1 MSTIAAISTPNAPGG
16 ISVIRISG
24 EKAFEIG
31 EKVFKPQKNG
41 QPVRK
46 MQGYTCAYGKTV
58 SKERII
64 DDGIITVFRSPN
76 SYTGED
82 VVEISCHGGIYV
94 TKQVLRACI
103 EAGAEP
109 ARAGEFT
116 QRAFLNGKISLT
128 QAEAVMDII
137 SANGQQ
143 ALNSAVNAR
152 EGKMFKQIKGV
163 SDKLTVILGELAAWV
178 DYPEE
183 DLPEIEPES
192 LRSSLLESIEI
203 MEKII
208 RGYDCG
214 KVLRE
219 GIDTVIIGKTNVGKS
234 TLMNNLLGYERSIV
248 TDIEG
253 TTRDIIE
260 ETAKV
265 GDLVLRLS
273 DTAGLRET
281 NDVVENFG
289 IELARK
295 KADTAQLVI
304 GVFDCSRELEQ
315 QDMELLEL
323 LKNRKSVIIL
333 NKSDLEQKL
342 VPEDFKE
349 YSRNIVEISAKND
362 LQLEQLSRTLN
373 KMFELESFDS
383 NTDSFANERQKFCA
397 EKALKALKDSMET
410 LDFGVSLDCV
420 TVTLESALD
429 AILELTGEK
438 VSEAVVS
445 QVFSKF
451 CVGK

>member
-1 MSTIAAISTPNAPGG
+1 MSTIAAISTPNAAGG

-24 EKAFEIG
+24 EDAVAIAA
-31 EKVFKPQKNG
+31 KVFKTKKD
-41 QPVRK
+41 VLK
-46 MQGYTCAYGKTV
+46 MEGYTCAYGKTV
-58 SKERII
+58 FDGKVI
-64 DDGIITVFRSPN
+64 DDGILTVFKAPE

-82 VVEISCHGGIYV
+82 VCEISCHGGIFV

-103 EAGAEP
+103 QSGAKP
-109 ARAGEFT
+109 AEAGEFT
-116 QRAFLNGKISLT
+116 KRAFLNGKLSLT
-128 QAEAVMDII
+128 QAEAVMDVI

-152 EGKMFKQIKGV
+152 EGKMFKQIKKV
-163 SDKLTVILGELAAWV
+163 SDRLVTILGELAAWV

-183 DLPEIEPES
+183 DLPEVEPENLRAS
-192 LRSSLLESIEI
+192 LCDGISV
-203 MEKII
+203 MEKILK
-208 RGYDCG
+208 GYDCG
-214 KVLRE
+214 KIIRE
-219 GIDTVIIGKTNVGKS
+219 GIDTVIIGKANVGKS

-248 TDIEG
+248 TEIAG

-260 ETAKV
+260 ETARV

-281 NDVVENFG
+281 DDLVENFG

-304 GVFDCSRELEQ
+304 AVFDSSRQLDKEDE
-315 QDMELLEL
+315 ELLEL
-323 LKNRKSVIIL
+323 IKDRKSVIIL
-333 NKSDLEQKL
+333 NKSDLEQKISKREFL
-342 VPEDFKE
+342 GI
-349 YSRNIVEISAKND
+349 SQNIVEISAKND
-362 LQLEQLSRTLN
+362 LQLEELSQMLN
-373 KMFELESFDS
+373 RMFELESFDS
-383 NTDSFANERQKFCA
+383 NTDSFANERQKYCA
-397 EKALKALKDSMET
+397 ENALNYLKETLET
-410 LDFGVSLDCV
+410 LDLGVSLDCV

-429 AILELTGEK
+429 CLLELTGEK

>member
-1 MSTIAAISTPNAPGG
+1 MSTIAAISTPNAAGG

-24 EKAFEIG
+24 EKAVEIAA
-31 EKVFKPQKNG
+31 KIFKTKKD
-41 QPVRK
+41 VLK
-46 MQGYTCAYGKTV
+46 MEGYTCAYGKTLSDGKV
-58 SKERII
+58 I
-64 DDGIITVFRSPN
+64 DDGILTVFKAPE

-82 VVEISCHGGIYV
+82 VCEISCHGGIFV

-103 EAGAEP
+103 EAGAKP
-109 ARAGEFT
+109 AEAGEFT
-116 QRAFLNGKISLT
+116 KRAFLNGKISLT
-128 QAEAVMDII
+128 QAEAVMDVI
-137 SANGQQ
+137 SANGKQ

-163 SDKLTVILGELAAWV
+163 SDRLVKILGELSAWV

-183 DLPEIEPES
+183 DLPEVEPET
-192 LRSSLLESIEI
+192 LRNSLLEAISV

-214 KVLRE
+214 KILRE
-219 GIDTVIIGKTNVGKS
+219 GIDTVIVGKANVGKS

-248 TDIEG
+248 TDIAG

-260 ETAKV
+260 ETARV
-265 GDLVLRLS
+265 GELVLRLS
-273 DTAGLRET
+273 DTAGIRET
-281 NDVVENFG
+281 DDKVENVG

-295 KADTAQLVI
+295 KCETAQLVI
-304 GVFDCSRELEQ
+304 AVFDGSQPLDEQ
-315 QDMELLEL
+315 DKELLEL
-323 LKNRKSVIIL
+323 VKDKKSVVIL

-342 VPEDFKE
+342 DKRDFLGISP
-349 YSRNIVEISAKND
+349 YVVEISAKND
-362 LQLEQLSRTLN
+362 LQLEELSEMLQ
-373 KMFELESFDS
+373 KMFELYNFDS

-397 EKALKALKDSMET
+397 ENSLRYLKETLET
-410 LDFGVSLDCV
+410 LDMGVSLDCV

-429 AILELTGEK
+429 SLLELTGEK
-438 VSEAVVS
+438 VSEAVVA